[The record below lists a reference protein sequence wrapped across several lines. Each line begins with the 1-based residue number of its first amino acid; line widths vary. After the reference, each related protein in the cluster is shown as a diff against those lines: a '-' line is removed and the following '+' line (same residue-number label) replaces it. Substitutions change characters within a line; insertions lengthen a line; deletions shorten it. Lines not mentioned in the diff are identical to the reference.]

1 MNPAK
6 SEKLIL
12 IRGGGLGDFL
22 LTIPILYEAC
32 NRYHEVKLF
41 TRACFHPLLHDLK
54 LKQLVLHD
62 LDEEGKDLCVICKDR
77 DVFTFWNDQEWVD
90 ELLEAGAK
98 KVIPLLSRPKSEPH
112 FVEHLYYAL
121 DWSFRNEVHNTPWL
135 GDYWSSQSKTL
146 WIHPGSG
153 SSKKNACLSFFEN
166 RAFDWLEKD
175 TENRIIFSFG
185 ESDHECRENLLC
197 SSIAEQKKVQ
207 FLSGLSLSAFK
218 KSLEQEAGRYL
229 GNDSGPSHLAAM
241 LGIPTE
247 VLFISTNPEVWR
259 PLGPRVK
266 LLRVE

>member
-22 LTIPILYEAC
+22 LTIPILFEAC
-32 NRYHEVKLF
+32 NRYQEVKLF
-41 TRACFHPLLHDLK
+41 TRACFHPLLQVLK
-54 LKQLVLHD
+54 LEQLVLHD
-62 LDEEGKDLCVICKDR
+62 LDKEGKDLCVICKGR

-90 ELLEAGAK
+90 ELGEAGAK
-98 KVIPLLSRPKSEPH
+98 KVIPLLPRPKSEPH
-112 FVEHLYYAL
+112 FVEHLYHAL
-121 DWSFRNEVHNTPWL
+121 DWSFRDEVHNTPWL
-135 GDYWSSQSKTL
+135 GDHWSSQSKTL

-153 SSKKNACLSFFEN
+153 SSKKNASLSFFEN
-166 RAFDWLEKD
+166 RAINWLEKD

-185 ESDHECRENLLC
+185 ESDQECRENLLR

-218 KSLEQEAGRYL
+218 ESLEKKAGRYL

-247 VLFISTNPEVWR
+247 VLFISTNPAVWR

>member
-22 LTIPILYEAC
+22 LTIPILFEAC
-32 NRYHEVKLF
+32 NRYQEVKLF
-41 TRACFHPLLHDLK
+41 TRACFHPLLQVLK
-54 LKQLVLHD
+54 LEQLVLHD
-62 LDEEGKDLCVICKDR
+62 LDKEGKDLCVICKGR

-90 ELLEAGAK
+90 ELGEAGAK
-98 KVIPLLSRPKSEPH
+98 KVIPLLPRPKSEPH
-112 FVEHLYYAL
+112 FVEHLYHAL
-121 DWSFRNEVHNTPWL
+121 DWSFRDEVHNTPWL
-135 GDYWSSQSKTL
+135 GDHWSSQSKTL

-153 SSKKNACLSFFEN
+153 SSKKNASLSFFEN
-166 RAFDWLEKD
+166 RAINWLEKD

-185 ESDHECRENLLC
+185 ESDQECRENLLR

-218 KSLEQEAGRYL
+218 ESLEQKAGRYL

-247 VLFISTNPEVWR
+247 VLFISTNPAVWR

>member
-1 MNPAK
+1 MNRTN
-6 SEKLIL
+6 SEKLVF
-12 IRGGGLGDFL
+12 IRGGGLGDVL
-22 LTIPILYEAC
+22 LTIPILFEAC
-32 NRYHEVKLF
+32 NRYQQVKLF

-54 LKQLVLHD
+54 LKQLVLYD
-62 LDEEGKDLCVICKDR
+62 LDEEGKDLCVICKDM

-98 KVIPLLSRPKSEPH
+98 KVIPLLSRPKTEPH

-153 SSKKNACLSFFEN
+153 SSKKNAALSFFEN
-166 RAFDWLEKD
+166 RAMNWLEKD

-185 ESDHECRENLLC
+185 ESDQECRESLLC
-197 SSIAEQKKVQ
+197 SSIAEQKEVQ

-218 KSLEQEAGRYL
+218 TSLEEEAGSYL